1 MVIRTL
7 GESIFGKVSLRGTSK
22 LTTITKAETTYAEEG
37 WRWSAGGRVLTFN
50 MMLEVPVSPK
60 VSRLVS
66 HSKVLFEE
74 TAYLVNHTEVIGTSP
89 KTIRIALNRI

>member
-1 MVIRTL
+1 M
-7 GESIFGKVSLRGTSK
+7 
-22 LTTITKAETTYAEEG
+22 LTTITKAETTYVEED

-60 VSRLVS
+60 VARLVS

-74 TAYLVNHTEVIGTSP
+74 KPYVVNHTEVIGTSP
-89 KTIRIALNRI
+89 KIIRIALSRI